1 MLTIQYPLACFA
13 KYPPLILLS
22 ACLLMAACSKQDS
35 NPTAKAVPGE
45 PAATVIAEMVGK
57 PVTSI
62 NPLRDAW
69 FGETH
74 MHTAYSL
81 DAYIGGTRLTP
92 ADAYRFARGET
103 VTVDGKAHS
112 RKRPLDF
119 VAVSDHAEYIGE
131 MYSTMA
137 GDAPGHDQDLLKQ
150 LRNLQTIEEKQQWFL
165 KYVVENNRGTTPQ
178 HPPFFAG
185 VETVKSAW
193 QIIIDAAEQHNDPG
207 KFTAFVAFEWSGA
220 PNGGNLHRNIIYRDA
235 HVPEIP
241 MSYIDINRE
250 DGLWDWM
257 ANQEALGIKALAIP
271 HNSNASKGMMFP
283 DVNASGKP
291 IDLEYAQKRQHFE
304 PLIEMMQ
311 IKGNSEVHRKFW
323 AADEFADFENAD
335 SIQKYSGRTFH
346 KGDFVREGLK
356 LGVAHEKQLGA
367 NPFTYGIIGGTDNHN
382 GVASDVAE
390 DSFGGGHGPEDG
402 SVEVRRTGG
411 VGGWIDGQDLSIG
424 SLAGVWATENT
435 RAAIWD
441 AMKARETFATSG
453 PRIKVR
459 LFGGVELP
467 PEPAD
472 ATTLVAQ
479 GYELGVPMGGNLGP
493 IGAAPTFTVY
503 AMKDPDGANLDRIQI
518 IKGWVDKDGNT
529 HERIVE
535 AAWSGDR
542 QPGADGKVPAVGN
555 SVDLKTAKYTNS
567 IGAGTLMGSWTDEQ
581 FNPEQHAFYYARVIE
596 IPTPRWSTY
605 DAVRNNLPLLEDVQ
619 ASIQERAWTSPIWYR
634 P

>member
-1 MLTIQYPLACFA
+1 MSTTQLSPHSPAYLLT
-13 KYPPLILLS
+13 
-22 ACLLMAACSKQDS
+22 ACLLLTACSNDDNTTVVEAIPDAPVETITQ
-35 NPTAKAVPGE
+35 E
-45 PAATVIAEMVGK
+45 TVIA
-57 PVTSI
+57 PVATT
-62 NPLRDAW
+62 NPLRNAW

-92 ADAYRFARGET
+92 ADAYRFARGAT
-103 VTVDGKAHS
+103 VTVDGKPHS

-131 MYSTMA
+131 MYSTMVEGA
-137 GDAPGHDQDLLKQ
+137 AGHDQELLEQ

-165 KYVVENNRGTTPQ
+165 KYVVKNNRGTKPQ

-185 VETVKSAW
+185 PDTVKSAW
-193 QIIIDAAEQHNDPG
+193 QVMIDAAEQHNDPG

-220 PNGGNLHRNIIYRDA
+220 PNGGNLHRNVIYRDD
-235 HVPEIP
+235 HVPVMP
-241 MSYIDINRE
+241 MSYVDINRE

-257 ANQEALGIKALAIP
+257 AKQEALGIKALAIP

-283 DVNASGKP
+283 SINARGETM
-291 IDLEYAQKRQHFE
+291 DLEYAQKRQHFE

-335 SIQKYSGRTFH
+335 SIQKYSDRTFR

-356 LGVAHEKQLGA
+356 LGVAYEKQLGA
-367 NPFTYGIIGGTDNHN
+367 NPFKYGIIGGTDNHN
-382 GVASDVAE
+382 GVPSDVAE
-390 DSFGGGHGPEDG
+390 DSFTGGHGPEDG
-402 SVEVRRTGG
+402 TVEARRSGG
-411 VGGWIDGQDLSIG
+411 VGGWIDGKDLSIG

-441 AMKARETFATSG
+441 AMKARETFASSG

-472 ATTLVAQ
+472 AATLVAQ
-479 GYELGVPMGGNLGP
+479 GYELGVPMGGDLGP

-529 HERIVE
+529 HEQIVN
-535 AAWSGDR
+535 AAWSGER
-542 QPGADGKVPAVGN
+542 QPAADGKLPAVGN
-555 SVDLKTAKYTNS
+555 SVDLKTAQYTNS
-567 IGAGTLMGSWTDEQ
+567 IGASSLMGSWTDQQ

-619 ASIQERAWTSPIWYR
+619 ATIQERAWTSPIWYR